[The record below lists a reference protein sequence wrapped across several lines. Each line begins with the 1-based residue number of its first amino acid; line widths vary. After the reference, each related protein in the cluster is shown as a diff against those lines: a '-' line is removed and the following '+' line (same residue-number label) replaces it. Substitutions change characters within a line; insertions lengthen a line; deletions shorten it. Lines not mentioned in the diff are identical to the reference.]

1 MKNLYAKL
9 VSHKTD
15 VEFKEF
21 QIQFLS
27 DLREKNDKTDFS
39 FQRAS
44 AADALLFLSDNVN
57 LILWLERWRK
67 VKLSKSADD
76 SFPIEAFGISILMK
90 FPSEN

>member
-57 LILWLERWRK
+57 LILWLERWRE
-67 VKLSKSADD
+67 VKLSESADD
-76 SFPIEAFGISILMK
+76 SVLSMDAFGISLMK
-90 FPSEN
+90 ISV